1 MQQPR
6 PTSLCI
12 VHSALCIALALAAAS
27 ATARTV
33 SITDTHYA
41 DGVASSFDLAIGAG
55 EKEEG
60 LYMAYGNLDGGD
72 DINAWENVSKV
83 ADIPAATT
91 TYAVSAPAGWGTSVT
106 ALRFFM
112 ATVAD
117 LPYEVQYE
125 YIYSTGREYADTG
138 YLATDSTKAAIDMA
152 FLSCAAKATVPVF
165 GYRKTANADAFI
177 FFIRPDQDKFYFE
190 YNRPQA
196 NVANVHIDVGERF
209 TFRNDN
215 SDMYLARFGQPEQ
228 LIATGEPMDPFTAP
242 AGFSILING
251 FKKNTTTSVD
261 NQNLAMRIYGFRI
274 WEGNELVRDYVPAR
288 KDGVVGLYDKV
299 GGSMLGAN
307 IGATR
312 SFANGP
318 VAVVNGGFV
327 SSSAAPSTVF
337 ALGAPIAGSARR
349 NVAIAETNRVA
360 GAIVSLGPSPPPSP
374 RTTSIWPTARRT
386 AATTRRTGTTS
397 TSSRSSGPTRCP
409 RRSPS
414 RKGGAPTPKFSASSS
429 ATRPRGHTTA
439 TSNGSPRRVHSGST
453 PASSSSTAR
462 PSHSSGASTD
472 SPSSTPTRS
481 ATAAG
486 ARGIPPETP

>member
-1 MQQPR
+1 M
-6 PTSLCI
+6 
-12 VHSALCIALALAAAS
+12 
-27 ATARTV
+27 

-55 EKEEG
+55 ENAEG

-91 TYAVSAPAGWGTSVT
+91 TYAVAVPAGWGTSVT

-112 ATVAD
+112 ATVAN

-152 FLSCAAKATVPVF
+152 FLSCAARATVPVF

-261 NQNLAMRIYGFRI
+261 NQNLAMRIYGFKI

-349 NVAIAETNRVA
+349 NVVIAETNRVA
-360 GAIVSLGPSPPPSP
+360 GAIVSLGLS
-374 RTTSIWPTARRT
+374 
-386 AATTRRTGTTS
+386 
-397 TSSRSSGPTRCP
+397 
-409 RRSPS
+409 
-414 RKGGAPTPKFSASSS
+414 FSASFATNYLYLAYGATDGGDDPADWDHLDFVQVVRPYEMS
-429 ATRPRGHTTA
+429 ATVPVPEGWGADAQVLRFFLGDP
-439 TSNGSPRRVHSGST
+439 P
-453 PASSSSTAR
+453 AR
-462 PSHSSGASTD
+462 PYDRDIEWLATTGSQWIDTGVFLQYGQTF
-472 SPSSTPTRS
+472 TLVWRQYGLS
-481 ATAAG
+481 ALYSDTVG
-486 ARGIPPETP
+486 DCGWGRGIPPGTR